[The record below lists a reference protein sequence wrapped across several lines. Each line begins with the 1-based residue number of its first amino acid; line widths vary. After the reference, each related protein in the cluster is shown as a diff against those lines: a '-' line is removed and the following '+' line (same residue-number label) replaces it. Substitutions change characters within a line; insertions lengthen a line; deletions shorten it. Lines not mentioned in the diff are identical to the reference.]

1 MAKRILV
8 PVERTKAMEFTL
20 RVARMLA
27 GESGGIVRL
36 LDVVPIP
43 EPLRDA
49 RDSILLTTD
58 QRMERLAISTAEEL
72 RRLAALHLDGV
83 PVETSV
89 VFGERADEIALE
101 AECFHA
107 DLVVLPPPSRRSP
120 TAWITRLAR
129 RLVASG
135 SAAEVDVLSVS
146 ALRA

>member
-8 PVERTKAMEFTL
+8 Q
-20 RVARMLA
+20 
-27 GESGGIVRL
+27 
-36 LDVVPIP
+36 
-43 EPLRDA
+43 RDS

-101 AECFHA
+101 AECFNA
-107 DLVVLPPPSRRSP
+107 DLVVMP
-120 TAWITRLAR
+120 LAR
-129 RLVASG
+129 RHSPMAITERAHRLLAG
-135 SAAEVDVLSVS
+135 RSATEIDVLRVS
-146 ALRA
+146 ALRV